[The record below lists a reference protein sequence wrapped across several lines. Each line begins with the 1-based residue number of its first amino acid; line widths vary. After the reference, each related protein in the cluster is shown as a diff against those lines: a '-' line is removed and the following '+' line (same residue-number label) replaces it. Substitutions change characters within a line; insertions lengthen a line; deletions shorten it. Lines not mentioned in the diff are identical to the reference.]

1 MNKQQHHYWGY
12 PHNLYLQ
19 MICTHVAI
27 IIENNSEKNNKKQ
40 PLSIHFSI
48 IFLTVVLL
56 EKANKTSIK
65 ICKGI

>member
-1 MNKQQHHYWGY
+1 
-12 PHNLYLQ
+12 